1 MTDQLVFILI
11 NSNHEGYNFKG
22 VYSTREKAEAAAK
35 EYNEEGKK
43 ELANIF
49 TEEKDLKCSLE
60 HFDWWSSV
68 KVVEWKLN
76 TRRSP

>member
-1 MTDQLVFILI
+1 MKEQFVYVLI
-11 NSNHEGYNFKG
+11 NSNPEGYNFKG
-22 VYSTREKAEAAAK
+22 VYSTREQAEAAAK

-43 ELANIF
+43 ELADIF
-49 TEEKDLKCSLE
+49 TEEKDLKLSLE
-60 HFDWWSSV
+60 NFDWWSSV